1 MIGLVYMAIALP
13 VLFISPFAG
22 WLCDRSGPKVPAA
35 GGLLFS
41 VPFLILLR
49 LPHAS
54 EYNQAGQVAILCV
67 ILACLGTTL
76 TFVIP
81 PSMSEVALV
90 VREHGSGEY
99 GQAYGLFNVAFS
111 GGFIVGPL
119 WGGYVTQDVGW
130 NVMVG
135 TLAGLAGF
143 SVIPVAIWTGG
154 GIKFRD
160 LGTHFRDAFKRSR
173 RSHPLIGL

>member
-1 MIGLVYMAIALP
+1 MAIALP
-13 VLFISPFAG
+13 VLFISPLAG
-22 WLCDRSGPKVPAA
+22 WLCDRSGPKVPAV

-49 LPHAS
+49 LPHADKD
-54 EYNQAGQVAILCV
+54 NQADQVAILCV

-76 TFVIP
+76 TFIIP

-90 VREHGSGEY
+90 VREGGSGEY

-111 GGFIVGPL
+111 GGFMVGPL
-119 WGGYVTQDVGW
+119 WGGYITQYAGW

-135 TLAGLAGF
+135 SLAGLVGF

-154 GIKFRD
+154 RIKFREMRA
-160 LGTHFRDAFKRSR
+160 HFRCAFKRNR
-173 RSHPLIGL
+173 RSHTENPG

>member
-1 MIGLVYMAIALP
+1 MKGLVYMAIALP
-13 VLFISPFAG
+13 VLFISPLAG
-22 WLCDRSGPKVPAA
+22 WLCDRSGPKVPAL

-54 EYNQAGQVAILCV
+54 KDNEADQVAILCV

-90 VREHGSGEY
+90 LRERGSGEY

-111 GGFIVGPL
+111 GGFMVGPL
-119 WGGYVTQDVGW
+119 WGGYVAQNAGW
-130 NVMVG
+130 NVLVG
-135 TLAGLAGF
+135 SLAGLAGF
-143 SVIPVAIWTGG
+143 SVVPVVIWTGG
-154 GIKFRD
+154 GIKLREM
-160 LGTHFRDAFKRSR
+160 GPHFRCAFKWNR
-173 RSHPLIGL
+173 RSHTENPE